1 MDTHLEVHIRR
12 IADLEVHIEKLK
24 KDHEDEKS
32 RLLDDLD
39 LERER
44 VLQLQKIEIQLS

>member
-12 IADLEVHIEKLK
+12 IADLEIHIEKLK
-24 KDHEDEKS
+24 KEHGEEKS
-32 RLLDDLD
+32 KLLDDLD

-44 VLQLQKIEIQLS
+44 VLQL